1 MGLRH
6 FSCLK
11 FRFKAVLRAV
21 RLIGDHHNVLP
32 VRQHRKTVF
41 VLPRHELLD
50 GGKHDAARRPV
61 RQQRAQLLP
70 RAGLHRLLT
79 QQVLRQAEHAEELA
93 VKVIAVGDDHDGRVG
108 HRGLL
113 HHTRGETRHGDALA
127 AALRVPHHAALALHA
142 AGRTGPRRR
151 HHLRDGRAHRM
162 ELVVARDLLHQR
174 AVILE
179 QHEVAQVV
187 EQVGRCQHAAHQR
200 LQLVELAQRVERD
213 AVDGAPRHEAFAIG
227 RERAHQRLGA
237 VGDDQQRVVLKNV
250 GNLRLVRLQLVV
262 CLPDVGI
269 LVGRVLDL

>member
-1 MGLRH
+1 M
-6 FSCLK
+6 
-11 FRFKAVLRAV
+11 
-21 RLIGDHHNVLP
+21 
-32 VRQHRKTVF
+32 
-41 VLPRHELLD
+41 
-50 GGKHDAARRPV
+50 
-61 RQQRAQLLP
+61 
-70 RAGLHRLLT
+70 
-79 QQVLRQAEHAEELA
+79 
-93 VKVIAVGDDHDGRVG
+93 
-108 HRGLL
+108 
-113 HHTRGETRHGDALA
+113 
-127 AALRVPHHAALALHA
+127 PHHAALALHA
-142 AGRTGPRRR
+142 TGRTGPRRS
-151 HHLRDGRAHRM
+151 HHLRDGRAHRV

-174 AVILE
+174 AAQPTILFE

-187 EQVGRCQHAAHQR
+187 QQIRRGQHTAYQC

>member
-1 MGLRH
+1 M
-6 FSCLK
+6 
-11 FRFKAVLRAV
+11 
-21 RLIGDHHNVLP
+21 
-32 VRQHRKTVF
+32 
-41 VLPRHELLD
+41 
-50 GGKHDAARRPV
+50 
-61 RQQRAQLLP
+61 P

-174 AVILE
+174 AAQPTILFE

-187 EQVGRCQHAAHQR
+187 QQIRRGQHTAYQC